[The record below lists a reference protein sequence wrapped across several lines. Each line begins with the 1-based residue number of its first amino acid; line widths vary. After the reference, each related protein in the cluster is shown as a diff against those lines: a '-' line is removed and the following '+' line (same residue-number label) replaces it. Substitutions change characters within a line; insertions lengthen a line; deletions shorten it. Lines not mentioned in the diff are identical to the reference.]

1 MAQPTLP
8 ATNRDLR
15 LALSVLNEY
24 IINGQQALAAAQ
36 IASIKAAIDAE
47 KVLIDAAT
55 DSTLTTL

>member
-36 IASIKAAIDAE
+36 IASIKAIVDAE
-47 KVLIDAAT
+47 KTSIDSAT
-55 DSTLTTL
+55 DATLTTL

>member
-36 IASIKAAIDAE
+36 ILAIKTAIDAE

-55 DSTLTTL
+55 DATLTTL